1 LHHLPALDGLR
12 ALAIIAV
19 MLYHFRTKPL
29 IPGGGIVGV
38 DLFFVLSGF
47 LITTLLLQE
56 WSGTGRISLRRF
68 YQRRALRLIPALLL
82 FVAVYLSITL
92 GFRGHDF
99 TGQPSS
105 ELILRNVG
113 AVATYTMNW
122 VNAYGGMTIPGFS
135 HLWSLSIEEQFYVFW
150 PLALV
155 LLLRLR
161 LPAVGLLAI
170 SLAVIL
176 VSALLPYLGD
186 QPRNR
191 LYFGTD
197 FRLQTLL
204 LGAVLAQL
212 YVSGMLQAPTIRHSA
227 FRVVLAGSLLFL
239 VAAALLTSNRTTF
252 LFFGGHS
259 AVAICSGVLI
269 VGCMFRQR
277 TLLTGVLSHPVLVYI
292 GKRSYALYIW
302 HLAIGSWLRS
312 LDDAPQV
319 VLAFALSFLAAE
331 LSYRLVEAPALRLK
345 SRLGKPQPEATRAA
359 IAPIPEPNPGVAA

>member
-1 LHHLPALDGLR
+1 MALSR
-12 ALAIIAV
+12 ARVAAR
-19 MLYHFRTKPL
+19 RTKDRWKSKTWFRITAPPAFNSQLIAETLSDEPQKLMQRTVEATLHELTGDMKQMHVKLIFQVKEVADNNAKTAFVGHTMTSDYVRRLTRRGNNKIPL
-29 IPGGGIVGV
+29 VMDLKTKDGSRIRVKPFAVTDKRCQTTQNMGIRRAMARVLEEAAEKSNLSAFLADMLVG
-38 DLFFVLSGF
+38 DLNNRMYKEARKVHP
-47 LITTLLLQE
+47 
-56 WSGTGRISLRRF
+56 LRR
-68 YQRRALRLIPALLL
+68 IE
-82 FVAVYLSITL
+82 I
-92 GFRGHDF
+92 GK
-99 TGQPSS
+99 S
-105 ELILRNVG
+105 E
-113 AVATYTMNW
+113 
-122 VNAYGGMTIPGFS
+122 
-135 HLWSLSIEEQFYVFW
+135 
-150 PLALV
+150 
-155 LLLRLR
+155 
-161 LPAVGLLAI
+161 
-170 SLAVIL
+170 
-176 VSALLPYLGD
+176 
-186 QPRNR
+186 
-191 LYFGTD
+191 
-197 FRLQTLL
+197 
-204 LGAVLAQL
+204 
-212 YVSGMLQAPTIRHSA
+212 MLQAPTIRHSA

>member
-1 LHHLPALDGLR
+1 MRPPLSLRFDLDNNPRLHHLPALDGLR

-122 VNAYGGMTIPGFS
+122 ST
-135 HLWSLSIEEQFYVFW
+135 H
-150 PLALV
+150 
-155 LLLRLR
+155 
-161 LPAVGLLAI
+161 
-170 SLAVIL
+170 
-176 VSALLPYLGD
+176 
-186 QPRNR
+186 
-191 LYFGTD
+191 T
-197 FRLQTLL
+197 
-204 LGAVLAQL
+204 
-212 YVSGMLQAPTIRHSA
+212 
-227 FRVVLAGSLLFL
+227 
-239 VAAALLTSNRTTF
+239 VA
-252 LFFGGHS
+252 
-259 AVAICSGVLI
+259 
-269 VGCMFRQR
+269 
-277 TLLTGVLSHPVLVYI
+277 
-292 GKRSYALYIW
+292 
-302 HLAIGSWLRS
+302 
-312 LDDAPQV
+312 
-319 VLAFALSFLAAE
+319 
-331 LSYRLVEAPALRLK
+331 
-345 SRLGKPQPEATRAA
+345 
-359 IAPIPEPNPGVAA
+359 